1 MIASPKYPETRV
13 NLMTN
18 QSGVD
23 GLLRAVR
30 EYFDLMYDSDVSRF
44 DRVFR
49 PTAQLHGLRNGKMRM
64 LTAQA
69 YRELLATAPSPQSQ
83 GAPRQ
88 EEMLFLDITS
98 ATQALVKVRVRIGAL
113 VYVTTSGTTAYMVN
127 GSSARRPSR
136 SRATWPPRDG
146 FPIEL

>member
-49 PTAQLHGLRNGKMRM
+49 PTAQLHWI
-64 LTAQA
+64 
-69 YRELLATAPSPQSQ
+69 
-83 GAPRQ
+83 
-88 EEMLFLDITS
+88 LD
-98 ATQALVKVRVRIGAL
+98 G
-113 VYVTTSGTTAYMVN
+113 
-127 GSSARRPSR
+127 
-136 SRATWPPRDG
+136 
-146 FPIEL
+146 

>member
-1 MIASPKYPETRV
+1 
-13 NLMTN
+13 MTN

-49 PTAQLHGLRNGKMRM
+49 PTAQLHGLRDGKMRM

-69 YRELLATAPSPQSQ
+69 YQEILATAPSPQSQ

-88 EEMLFLDITS
+88 EEVLFLDITS
-98 ATQALVKVRVRIGAL
+98 PTQALVKVRVRISAL
-113 VYVTTSGTTAYMVN
+113 VYVDYLSYHRVDGEWLV
-127 GSSARRPSR
+127 SAKAFHVESNL
-136 SRATWPPRDG
+136 AAAA
-146 FPIEL
+146 

>member
-1 MIASPKYPETRV
+1 
-13 NLMTN
+13 MTN

-49 PTAQLHGLRNGKMRM
+49 PTAQLHGFRDGKMRM

-69 YRELLATAPSPQSQ
+69 YREILATAPSPHSQ

-88 EEMLFLDITS
+88 EEVLFLDITS
-98 ATQALVKVRVRIGAL
+98 PTQALVKVRVRISAL
-113 VYVTTSGTTAYMVN
+113 VYVDYLSYHRVDGEWLV
-127 GSSARRPSR
+127 SAKAFHVESNLA
-136 SRATWPPRDG
+136 SAA
-146 FPIEL
+146 

>member
-1 MIASPKYPETRV
+1 MIASPKYPETRI

-49 PTAQLHGLRNGKMRM
+49 PTAQLHGLRDGKMRM

-69 YRELLATAPSPQSQ
+69 YREILATAPSPQSQ

-88 EEMLFLDITS
+88 EEVLLLDITS
-98 ATQALVKVRVRIGAL
+98 PTQALVKVRVRISAL
-113 VYVTTSGTTAYMVN
+113 VYVDYLSYHRIDGEWLV
-127 GSSARRPSR
+127 SAKTFHVESNLG
-136 SRATWPPRDG
+136 AAA
-146 FPIEL
+146 

>member
-1 MIASPKYPETRV
+1 
-13 NLMTN
+13 MTN

-44 DRVFR
+44 DRIFR
-49 PTAQLHGLRNGKMRM
+49 PTAQLHGLRDGKMRM

-69 YRELLATAPSPQSQ
+69 YRKFLATAPSPQSQ

-88 EEMLFLDITS
+88 EEVLFLDITS
-98 ATQALVKVRVRIGAL
+98 PTQALVKVRVRISAL
-113 VYVTTSGTTAYMVN
+113 VYVDYLSYHRVDGEWLV
-127 GSSARRPSR
+127 SAKAFHVESNL
-136 SRATWPPRDG
+136 AAAA
-146 FPIEL
+146 